1 MSDADVSDGDRSRAK
16 KLVQQAAAEGRI
28 IEFDRDKRIE
38 QIAGAQSQT
47 ELQMITHDLVPQGFA
62 PPVPPVGPPAISQ
75 PMPLSMPL
83 PMAQPNP
90 ASSTPPAFTPP
101 VNYGPGAGAGATE
114 LAQLQAMAANPGGVV
129 KARAARGCLGCLIPL
144 VIAVI
149 VIGAASLAIFSSVRD
164 SVDSVRDT
172 INSAQGATDSQTL
185 APGVEPTDDN
195 DINLLSRG
203 GYSDLIDAIKAQSG
217 SSKVFS
223 VVLYPT
229 YAVVDVPVDATSGR
243 EQSFYWNGVLDTFGS
258 KGTTT
263 DQRFD
268 LNGFDADVIVRLVK
282 KAVAGVDQPNSWYAI
297 LGAPGTDG
305 TEIRAIASNEFNESA
320 YIFATRTG
328 KIITRSEPLTT
339 P

>member
-1 MSDADVSDGDRSRAK
+1 MGDADVSDGDRSRAK

-28 IEFDRDKRIE
+28 IEFDRDKRLE
-38 QIAGAQSQT
+38 QIEGAQSQT

-62 PPVPPVGPPAISQ
+62 PPVPPVVPPAISQ
-75 PMPLSMPL
+75 SMP
-83 PMAQPNP
+83 QPNP
-90 ASSTPPAFTPP
+90 AAGTPPAFAPP
-101 VNYGPGAGAGATE
+101 VNYGPSAGAGTGAAE

-164 SVDSVRDT
+164 SVDSVRDMF
-172 INSAQGATDSQTL
+172 NSAQGATDSQTL
-185 APGVEPTDDN
+185 APGVEPTDDS

-243 EQSFYWNGVLDTFGS
+243 VQSFYWNGVLDTFGS

-268 LNGFDADVIVRLVK
+268 LNDFDADVIVRLVK

-297 LGAPGTDG
+297 LGSPGSDG
-305 TEIRAIASNEFNESA
+305 TEIRAFASNEFNETA

-328 KIITRSEPLTT
+328 KIITRSESLTT

>member
-1 MSDADVSDGDRSRAK
+1 MSNDNVSDGDRSRAK
-16 KLVQQAAAEGRI
+16 KIVEQASAEGRI
-28 IEFDRDKRIE
+28 IDFDRDKRIE
-38 QIAGAQSQT
+38 QIEGAQSQT
-47 ELQMITHDLVPQGFA
+47 ELQMITHDLDRSGSA
-62 PPVPPVGPPAISQ
+62 SPVPPVVPPVISQ
-75 PMPLSMPL
+75 PVTQ
-83 PMAQPNP
+83 PMTQPNP
-90 ASSTPPAFTPP
+90 VASTPPAFTPS
-101 VNYGPGAGAGATE
+101 VNYGPSAGAGSEE
-114 LAQLQAMAANPGGVV
+114 LAQLQAMAANPSGVV
-129 KARAARGCLGCLIPL
+129 KAGSAKGCLGCLIPL

-185 APGVEPTDDN
+185 APGVEPTDDS

-203 GYSDLIDAIKAQSG
+203 GYSDLVDAIEAQSG
-217 SSKVFS
+217 STKVFS

-229 YAVVDVPVDATSGR
+229 YAVVDVPVDARSGR
-243 EQSFYWNGVLDTFGS
+243 EQSFYWNGVLDTFGT

-268 LNGFDADVIVRLVK
+268 LNDFDADVIVRLVK
-282 KAVAGVDQPNSWYAI
+282 KAVAEVDQPTTWYAI
-297 LGAPGTDG
+297 LGAPGSDG
-305 TEIRAIASNEFNESA
+305 TAIRAFASNEFSETA